1 MIKYLKKIV
10 GPLVILFLLLNMT
23 STSYADTTVS
33 AEVGF
38 IFNTFLFLVCGF
50 LVMFMA
56 AGFAMLES
64 GMVTSKSVSV
74 ICAKNIGLF
83 SIAGI
88 MFWLFGY
95 NLAYGIP
102 EGGFIGSFT
111 PWSDASAIETGY
123 ADGSDWYF
131 QMVFCA
137 TTVSI
142 VSGTLAE
149 RIKLWPFFLF
159 AAILAGIIYPIVM
172 GWQWG
177 GGWLNVLGFNDFA
190 GSTLVHSTGGA
201 AALAG
206 AILLGSRA
214 GRFTK
219 SGAPAPM
226 KPFAASSIPLVTIG
240 VFILWLGWFGFNG
253 GSQLAMGT
261 FDDAVAISKI
271 FINTNL
277 AACGGVLAAAIVT
290 RLMVGKTDV
299 IQMLNGAIG
308 GLVAITAEPLMPSPL
323 AAILIGG
330 VGGVIVVFGTKL
342 LFHFK
347 IDDVVG
353 AVPAHLFSGIWGTLA
368 VPITNPGA
376 SFAAQFIGVIS
387 INAFVF
393 IVSFLVWSIM
403 KNTMGIRLSKEAE
416 LKGTDVS
423 ETGVI
428 AYAIRD

>member
-1 MIKYLKKIV
+1 MTKIIKKISA
-10 GPLVILFLLLNMT
+10 PLLSLIFLLNM
-23 STSYADTTVS
+23 SSAGMAETTVS
-33 AEVGF
+33 GEVQA
-38 IFNTFLFLVCGF
+38 IFNSLLFLICGF

-74 ICAKNIGLF
+74 ICAKNIGLY

-102 EGGFIGSFT
+102 EGGYIGTFT
-111 PWSDASAIETGY
+111 PWSDASAVDTGY
-123 ADGSDWYF
+123 ADGSDWFF

-142 VSGTLAE
+142 CSGAMAE

-177 GGWLNVLGFNDFA
+177 GGWLAELGFSDFA

-206 AILLGSRA
+206 IMLLGARY
-214 GRFTK
+214 GRFDSK
-219 SGAPAPM
+219 GEAKAI
-226 KPFAASSIPLVTIG
+226 KPFAASSIPLVTVG

-253 GSQLAMGT
+253 GSQLAIGT
-261 FDDAVAISKI
+261 FDDAVAVSSI

-277 AACGGVLAAAIVT
+277 AACGGVMAAAIIT
-290 RLMVGKTDV
+290 RLMFGKTDV

-308 GLVAITAEPLMPSPL
+308 GLVAVTAEPLAPSPL
-323 AAILIGG
+323 AAIFIGA
-330 VGGVIVVFGTKL
+330 VGGLIVVFGTKL
-342 LFHFK
+342 LFSSK
-347 IDDVVG
+347 LDDVVG
-353 AVPAHLFSGIWGTLA
+353 AIPAHMFAGIWGTLA
-368 VPITNPGA
+368 VPLTNADA
-376 SFAAQFIGVIS
+376 SFSAQLIGVLS
-387 INAFVF
+387 INIFVF
-393 IVSFLVWSIM
+393 AVSYVIWSIM
-403 KNTMGIRLSKEAE
+403 KATFGIRLSKEAE
-416 LKGTDVS
+416 TKGTDVT

>member
-1 MIKYLKKIV
+1 MTKLIKKIST
-10 GPLVILFLLLNMT
+10 PLIGLIFLLNMS
-23 STSYADTTVS
+23 STGMADTTVS

-38 IFNTFLFLVCGF
+38 IFNTLLFLICGF
-50 LVMFMA
+50 LVFFMA

-74 ICAKNIGLF
+74 ICAKNIGLL
-83 SIAGI
+83 SISGI
-88 MFWLFGY
+88 MFWMVGY

-102 EGGFIGSFT
+102 EGGYIGKFI
-111 PWSDASAIETGY
+111 PWSDSSAVDTGY
-123 ADGSDWYF
+123 SDGSDWYF

-142 VSGTLAE
+142 VSGTMAE

-159 AAILAGIIYPIVM
+159 AAILSGIIYPIVM

-177 GGWLNVLGFNDFA
+177 GGWLASIGFSDFA

-206 AILLGSRA
+206 AIIIGPRL

-219 SGAPAPM
+219 SGPALI
-226 KPFAASSIPLVTIG
+226 KPFAASSIPLVTLG
-240 VFILWLGWFGFNG
+240 VFVLWLGWFGFNG

-261 FDDAVAISKI
+261 ADDAIAISTI
-271 FINTNL
+271 FINTFL
-277 AACGGVLAAAIVT
+277 AGAGGVIGAAIIT
-290 RLMVGKTDV
+290 RLQFSKTDV
-299 IQMLNGAIG
+299 VQMLNGCIG
-308 GLVAITAEPLMPSPL
+308 GLVAITAEPLAPSPL
-323 AAILIGG
+323 AAILIGA
-330 VGGVIVVFGTKL
+330 VGGLIVVYGTKL
-342 LFHFK
+342 LFSFK

-353 AVPAHLFSGIWGTLA
+353 AVPAHLFAGIWGTLI
-368 VPITNPGA
+368 VPATNA
-376 SFAAQFIGVIS
+376 DAMFSTQLIGVLSVNI
-387 INAFVF
+387 FVF
-393 IVSFLVWSIM
+393 IVAYIVFKTM
-403 KNTMGIRLSKEAE
+403 KATVGLRLSKEGE
-416 LKGTDVS
+416 TKGTDVT